1 MKKNLWNMFQVA
13 FILVSSGLIQSCVS
27 SIDSGVEET
36 DPPYADSDYYRKY
49 QSATRGGDIIHKF
62 DIRYKLHATYLSPE
76 FRSALVKRV
85 EKLYLQDAGSA
96 FQEASTK
103 AGFIVTVYGLDRD
116 TVDLTNTNHWT
127 LLFETKEGPVKPVLV
142 KKITDKVRWRNF
154 FETMSPWSFDYR
166 VVFDRAA
173 VNPNAEN
180 LYTIGAKFKYQVG
193 NTCQV
198 AYFSDEYKKLFEN
211 C

>member
-1 MKKNLWNMFQVA
+1 MKKSLRNMFQVA
-13 FILVSSGLIQSCVS
+13 FLLVSSGLIQSCVS
-27 SIDSGVEET
+27 SIDSGVEEA
-36 DPPYADSDYYRKY
+36 DPPYADGDYYRKY
-49 QSATRGGDIIHKF
+49 QSATRGGDIIRKF

-85 EKLYLQDAGSA
+85 EKLYLQDAGGA

-103 AGFIVTVYGLDRD
+103 ASFIVTVYGLDRD

-154 FETMSPWSFDYR
+154 FETISPWSFDYL

-180 LYTIGAKFKYQVG
+180 LVEKPITRLLMANGEGRIKM
-193 NTCQV
+193 
-198 AYFSDEYKKLFEN
+198 EW
-211 C
+211 